1 MIFFFFFAL
10 VCHIHLTLVLHKIG
24 QGMVQH
30 RVALATL
37 WSLEGT
43 MWCLGG
49 KGSAYIPVHL
59 SGILNI
65 NITKKMQEKKKKA
78 ETKEEEAEEDEK
90 ISALGD
96 FRQLPFFST
105 A

>member
-1 MIFFFFFAL
+1 
-10 VCHIHLTLVLHKIG
+10 
-24 QGMVQH
+24 
-30 RVALATL
+30 
-37 WSLEGT
+37 

-65 NITKKMQEKKKKA
+65 NITKKMQKKKKKA
-78 ETKEEEAEEDEK
+78 EMKEEEAEEEEK
-90 ISALGD
+90 VSALGD
-96 FRQLPFFST
+96 FRQLPLFST

>member
-1 MIFFFFFAL
+1 
-10 VCHIHLTLVLHKIG
+10 
-24 QGMVQH
+24 MVQH

-65 NITKKMQEKKKKA
+65 NITKKMQEKKK
-78 ETKEEEAEEDEK
+78 EGSDE
-90 ISALGD
+90 GGGG
-96 FRQLPFFST
+96 RGGWENFSIGWF
-105 A
+105 

>member
-1 MIFFFFFAL
+1 
-10 VCHIHLTLVLHKIG
+10 
-24 QGMVQH
+24 
-30 RVALATL
+30 
-37 WSLEGT
+37 
-43 MWCLGG
+43 MWQTN
-49 KGSAYIPVHL
+49 A
-59 SGILNI
+59 
-65 NITKKMQEKKKKA
+65 KKKKA